1 MEEIKTIGG
10 YQLPRGPDGGHY
22 TPIITQTAADTMT
35 VEFRPSKAGM
45 AAVEPVTVK
54 LPVGSGDGSG
64 QNVAVDATLTKSGQA
79 ADAKAV
85 GDKLAELE
93 DKIPEGGGT
102 GATSY
107 NALPD
112 KPSINGVELSGNK
125 TAEELGIGH
134 PSDEQIAGAVAGWL
148 DEHPEAT
155 TTVADKSITP
165 GKTDFLVDR
174 KPLEPEALTWETAGY
189 NMIANVGYLDIRGVE
204 TITVV
209 HTGAALRDV
218 ALALYTES
226 QTQLQGF
233 TVVSSTDNQQIHYS
247 DSGVPTPITTLDI
260 PALIGDTNAAFARI
274 RVHQVTTN
282 ADSLFVYLGDPNAEP
297 GFCWS
302 DKYGPPKLPD
312 GAITLRQTNFMEVY
326 GQNLIDTSRF
336 EVTGYSG
343 ELYEQVGANAYVFS
357 PIDMSVHKAFYIR
370 AYVGA
375 YHQLEGVKIACYDA
389 EGNFLNSDGS
399 LVTATKLRGYSN
411 IVAENNQVVSGGNTW
426 VYRYDVDDSV
436 ASIRLAARIQNNS
449 GFIAPAHLKS
459 VVSSYEDILDLISPP
474 ELYWR
479 RISPEWR
486 DAILDATGS
495 EPKTMVMIGDSLTN
509 WGGGSDGQPG
519 FLQIVHE
526 KDGVIT
532 TNEGTAGAW
541 WQLMPGETADGISTN
556 GVGRVNAIIRDG
568 RKYDLYCF
576 MLGTNA
582 GASTDTGETSADP
595 STLPGAM
602 RYCLEKLKAY
612 DPTGQI
618 LVCLPPQ
625 RAEGNDLQEKTNEV
639 IAKIA
644 AEYAVPTLDIYH
656 RSGIVPNTKIPG
668 IGYLQDGLHLAEP
681 GCTVLG
687 NLLAAEVKYL
697 LCL

>member
-1 MEEIKTIGG
+1 MKPKKIIGG
-10 YQLPRGPDGGHY
+10 TVGMGLPKPDLM
-22 TPIITQTAADTMT
+22 QTDPTKGDF
-35 VEFRPSKAGM
+35 VKGKEEFAKQVSP
-45 AAVEPVTVK
+45 
-54 LPVGSGDGSG
+54 DSG
-64 QNVAVDATLTKSGQA
+64 QNQPYEMPIG
-79 ADAKAV
+79 
-85 GDKLAELE
+85 GAEL
-93 DKIPEGGGT
+93 GGVKNG
-102 GATSY
+102 G
-107 NALPD
+107 NVV
-112 KPSINGVELSGNK
+112 INGDGTMDAPVSAL
-125 TAEELGIGH
+125 T
-134 PSDEQIAGAVAGWL
+134 DDQIAGAVAGWL
-148 DEHPEAT
+148 NEHPEAT

-174 KPLEPEALTWETAGY
+174 KPLESATLTWETAGF

-209 HTGAALRDV
+209 HTGEALRDV

-226 QTQLQGF
+226 QTQIQGF
-233 TVVSSTDNQQIHYS
+233 TVVSSPENQQIHYS
-247 DSGVPTPITTLDI
+247 DSGVPTRVTTLDI
-260 PALIGDTNAAFARI
+260 PALVGDTGAAFVKI
-274 RVHQVTTN
+274 RVHQNTN
-282 ADSLFVYLGDPNAEP
+282 NEYALAVYLGDLNAEL
-297 GFCWS
+297 GFCWA

-326 GQNLIDTSRF
+326 GQNLFDTSRF
-336 EVTGYSG
+336 EKTEYSG
-343 ELYEQVGANAYVFS
+343 ELSEQAGTNMHVFS

-375 YHQLEGVKIACYDA
+375 YHQLEGVRIACYDA

-411 IVAENNQVVSGGNTW
+411 IVVENGQVVSGGNTW

-436 ASIRLAARIQNNS
+436 ASIRLSARIQNNS
-449 GFIAPAHLKS
+449 GFIAPAQLKN

-486 DAILDATGS
+486 NAILAATES
-495 EPKTMVMIGDSLTN
+495 APKTMVMIGDSLTN
-509 WGGGSDGQPG
+509 WGGGGDGSPG
-519 FLQIVHE
+519 FLKVVHD
-526 KDGVIT
+526 KTGVIT

-541 WQLMPGETADGISTN
+541 WQLMGGETAAGVGTN

-582 GASTDTGETSADP
+582 GANTDTGETSADT
-595 STLPGAM
+595 STMPGAI

-625 RAEGNDLQEKTNEV
+625 RAEANENQEKVNEV
-639 IAKIA
+639 IAKIC

-656 RSGIVPNTKIPG
+656 RSGIVPNTKIANV
-668 IGYLQDGLHLAEP
+668 GYLPDGLHLGEP
-681 GCTVLG
+681 GYTALG